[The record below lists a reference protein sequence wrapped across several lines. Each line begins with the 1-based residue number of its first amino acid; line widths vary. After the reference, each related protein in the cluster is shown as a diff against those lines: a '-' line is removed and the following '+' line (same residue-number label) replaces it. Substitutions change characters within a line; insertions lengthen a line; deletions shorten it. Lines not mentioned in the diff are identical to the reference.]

1 MGVEIDE
8 GGESEMMTPTLSIC
22 STHGG
27 HRILITADG
36 TRLETPPVEHL
47 AFYAGVG
54 ALAAAE
60 IIEWP
65 VAVVLTVGHLL
76 IGLTHRPAL
85 KELGE
90 ALDEGV

>member
-1 MGVEIDE
+1 
-8 GGESEMMTPTLSIC
+8 MTTARLSIC
-22 STHGG
+22 SSRGG

-36 TRLETPPVEHL
+36 TQLETPPVEHL
-47 AFYAGVG
+47 AFYIGLG

-65 VAVVLTVGHLL
+65 VALALATGHIL
-76 IGLTHRPAL
+76 IGLTNRPAL

-90 ALDEGV
+90 ALEEGL